1 MTSNK
6 SDQSEEVSWYY
17 QCQRPEMLKYITK
30 SSCKVLEVGCGSGV
44 FGAQLRERLGAEVWG
59 VEPSS
64 ESVEAGTRRLH
75 KFYHS
80 FYNDTLPLPEN
91 YFDYVI
97 FNDVLEHMAD
107 PDVAIRLASR
117 QLNDQGVLIA
127 SIPNVR
133 YFPVVWDLVVKR
145 NWKYEDSGVLDRTH
159 LRFFTESSLRELF
172 STLSY
177 DLQILEG
184 INPIQ
189 GHTIYNFL
197 RLFFSSKISD
207 MQYPQFAVVAKPHGK
222 S

>member
-1 MTSNK
+1 MENDKSNQTK
-6 SDQSEEVSWYY
+6 EASWYY

-30 SSCKVLEVGCGSGV
+30 PSCKVLEVGCGTGA
-44 FGAQLRERLGAEVWG
+44 FGAQLRELLGAEVWG

-64 ESVEAGTRRLH
+64 ESVETATSRLN

-80 FYNDTLPLPEN
+80 IYIDTLPLPEH

-97 FNDVLEHMAD
+97 FNDVLEHMAE
-107 PDVAIRLASR
+107 PDIAIQLAR
-117 QLNDQGVLIA
+117 IHLNAGGLLVA

-133 YFPVVWDLVVKR
+133 YFPVIWNLVVKR
-145 NWKYEDSGVLDRTH
+145 DWKYEDSGVLDRTH

-172 STLSY
+172 RTLSY
-177 DLQILEG
+177 DLQVIEG

-189 GHTIYNFL
+189 GHTKYNFL
-197 RLFFSSKISD
+197 RLFLNSKISD
-207 MQYPQFAVVAKPHGK
+207 MQYPQFAIVAKPHGK